1 MASIPGWSIAVLL
14 LVGVTVGAML
24 ASVAGFIA
32 YRRWRVR
39 DEHQS
44 VKGGASLGS
53 MAEAMGREEV
63 ATGRGDI
70 GGAAEGAR
78 LLGATGAASSTA
90 DGGV

>member
-32 YRRWRVR
+32 YRRWRVQ

-44 VKGGASLGS
+44 VKGGASPES
-53 MAEAMGREEV
+53 TVAVGREGA
-63 ATGRGDI
+63 ATGKGDT
-70 GGAAEGAR
+70 GGGAEGAR
-78 LLGATGAASSTA
+78 LLGAAGAASLTA